1 MPQITDLTQAKE
13 DAEKI
18 NSTEVPLRSLLPFD
32 LLHGKNKKTTKLLAN
47 SGSSEPM
54 NGSNRWYEFEFIE
67 PVFLNEIIV
76 DEENYSSFNEFEFR
90 WTLAQGGEV
99 TRELTKNNDGHY
111 RAPINQLVSQI
122 SFKPPKKWLTETK
135 ITRVQLVGFQIDELE
150 DFVRLV
156 ARLDRLKA
164 DILAVSHKA
173 IVNADAANNE
183 VLQAGSNLN
192 TIDNEISEANQK
204 IAELNANIGGLT
216 EQRNGLLQDISKRE
230 EAISAL
236 DERRSQIQEII
247 AERTTEREGL
257 AKDVAELKQDL
268 RALEDDVNMFP
279 TEIGAF
285 VSQGGQNIGTYWKL
299 ATVPIALMVIVTGLL
314 VFNAANLT
322 TVFDE
327 VEGAKI
333 WSILLTRIPYVIIA
347 TAIIMASY
355 KLARVLILEIMRINQ
370 QRLNLSKIS
379 IVATDASNTS
389 QEGLTELSD
398 RELYELRTDLKMQL
412 LRDHLKE
419 YLSSDFRY
427 QGKSTNNWAHLLEK
441 RQALKAQESKD
452 SKDEEEN
459 EE

>member
-1 MPQITDLTQAKE
+1 MPKTTDLTKARD

-18 NSTEVPLRSLLPFD
+18 NATDVPARSQLPFD
-32 LLHGKNKKTTKLLAN
+32 LLNGKSKKTTKLLAN

-54 NGSNRWYEFEFIE
+54 SGSNRWHEFEFTE

-76 DEENYSSFNEFEFR
+76 DEENYSTYNEFEFR
-90 WTLAQGGEV
+90 WTLAQGGEF
-99 TRELTKNNDGHY
+99 TQELAKRSDGNY
-111 RAPINQLVSQI
+111 RAPINQLVRQV
-122 SFKPPKKWLTETK
+122 SFKPPKKWMTQTE
-135 ITRVQLVGFQIDELE
+135 ITRVQLVGFQIEELE
-150 DFVRLV
+150 DFIRLV
-156 ARLDRLKA
+156 ARLDRYKA
-164 DILAVSHKA
+164 NVLLEVNKA
-173 IVNADAANNE
+173 IENAEEANQQVTQAELDRDA
-183 VLQAGSNLN
+183 LN
-192 TIDNEISEANQK
+192 TEISEANQK
-204 IAELNANIGGLT
+204 SAELNANIGRLT
-216 EQRNGLLQDISKRE
+216 EQRSGLLEDISKRE

-257 AKDVAELKQDL
+257 AKDVAEIKQDL
-268 RALEDDVNMFP
+268 RALEDGVNMFP

-285 VSQGGQNIGTYWKL
+285 VSQGGQNIRTYWKL
-299 ATVPIALMVIVTGLL
+299 AAVPIALMVIVTGLL

-327 VEGAKI
+327 VDGAKI
-333 WSILLTRIPYVIIA
+333 WSILITRIPYVIIA
-347 TAIIMASY
+347 TAIITASY
-355 KLARVLILEIMRINQ
+355 KLAHVFVAEIMRINQ

-389 QEGLTELSD
+389 QEGLTDLSD

-427 QGKSTNNWAHLLEK
+427 QGKSTNNWARLLEK
-441 RQALKAQESKD
+441 RKEPNAPVSQD
-452 SKDEEEN
+452 DEATEE
-459 EE
+459 